1 MPIWFIGQMTIFLKK
16 QIEHRKDHLAVGNNM
31 KDQEREGTKTKCLNT
46 QRWNPYINTST
57 TLLVAVA
64 AQWHIAKL
72 IMKFANLNPYEKSLL
87 AADLMQMILC
97 LVVPLSMYAKNK
109 SMFQHLIYE
118 ILQIERSENFATKS
132 RTKSKPEV
140 CTTYNIDNTT
150 IKLKNE
156 IIMNQVQE
164 EIKDQVK
171 EEPVQEEIL
180 DQVKE
185 EPVQEEI
192 SDQVQE
198 EPVQEEISDQVKEEP
213 VQEKIS
219 DQVKEEPVQEEISDQ
234 VKEEPNQDYYSKC
247 LPYHDQRVLLAA
259 ARLKNAGFQL
269 SNNTPEDGNC
279 LIHALKDQMR

>member
-1 MPIWFIGQMTIFLKK
+1 MAIFLKK
-16 QIEHRKDHLAVGNNM
+16 QIEHRKDHLAVGNM
-31 KDQEREGTKTKCLNT
+31 KDKEKEDTKTKCLNT

-57 TLLVAVA
+57 TLLFAIVI
-64 AQWHIAKL
+64 QFHIAKI
-72 IMKFANLNPYEKSLL
+72 IMKFANLNSYEKSLL
-87 AADLMQMILC
+87 AADSMQMILC

-109 SMFQHLIYE
+109 SMFQHLIHE
-118 ILQIERSENFATKS
+118 ILQIERSENFDSTKS

-140 CTTYNIDNTT
+140 CSTYNTDNTT

-156 IIMNQVQE
+156 IIMNQFQE
-164 EIKDQVK
+164 EIT
-171 EEPVQEEIL
+171 
-180 DQVKE
+180 
-185 EPVQEEI
+185 
-192 SDQVQE
+192 
-198 EPVQEEISDQVKEEP
+198 
-213 VQEKIS
+213 

-247 LPYHDQRVLLAA
+247 LPYHDQRALLAA

>member
-1 MPIWFIGQMTIFLKK
+1 MAIFLKK
-16 QIEHRKDHLAVGNNM
+16 QIEHRKDHLAVGNM
-31 KDQEREGTKTKCLNT
+31 KDKEKEDTKTKCLNT

-57 TLLVAVA
+57 TLLFAVA
-64 AQWHIAKL
+64 TQYQIAKL
-72 IMKFANLNPYEKSLL
+72 IYKFANLNPYEKSLL

-109 SMFQHLIYE
+109 SMFQHLIHE
-118 ILQIERSENFATKS
+118 ILQIERSENFDSTKS

-140 CTTYNIDNTT
+140 CSTYNTDNTT

-156 IIMNQVQE
+156 IIMNQFQE
-164 EIKDQVK
+164 EIT
-171 EEPVQEEIL
+171 
-180 DQVKE
+180 
-185 EPVQEEI
+185 
-192 SDQVQE
+192 
-198 EPVQEEISDQVKEEP
+198 
-213 VQEKIS
+213 

-247 LPYHDQRVLLAA
+247 LPYHDQRALLAA

>member
-1 MPIWFIGQMTIFLKK
+1 MAIFLKK
-16 QIEHRKDHLAVGNNM
+16 QIEHRKDHLAVGNM
-31 KDQEREGTKTKCLNT
+31 KDKEKEDTKTKCLNT

-57 TLLVAVA
+57 TLLFAVA
-64 AQWHIAKL
+64 TQYQIAKL
-72 IMKFANLNPYEKSLL
+72 IYKFANLNPYEKSLL

-109 SMFQHLIYE
+109 SMFQHLIHE
-118 ILQIERSENFATKS
+118 ILQIERSENFDSTKS

-140 CTTYNIDNTT
+140 CSTYNMDNIT

-156 IIMNQVQE
+156 IIMNQFQE
-164 EIKDQVK
+164 EIT
-171 EEPVQEEIL
+171 
-180 DQVKE
+180 
-185 EPVQEEI
+185 
-192 SDQVQE
+192 
-198 EPVQEEISDQVKEEP
+198 
-213 VQEKIS
+213 

-247 LPYHDQRVLLAA
+247 LPYHDQRALLAA

>member
-1 MPIWFIGQMTIFLKK
+1 MIIIPIWFIGQMTIFLKK

-164 EIKDQVK
+164 EI
-171 EEPVQEEIL
+171 
-180 DQVKE
+180 
-185 EPVQEEI
+185 
-192 SDQVQE
+192 
-198 EPVQEEISDQVKEEP
+198 
-213 VQEKIS
+213 
-219 DQVKEEPVQEEISDQ
+219 SDQ

>member
-1 MPIWFIGQMTIFLKK
+1 MAIFLKK
-16 QIEHRKDHLAVGNNM
+16 QIEHRKDHLAVGNM
-31 KDQEREGTKTKCLNT
+31 KDKEKEDTKTKCLNT

-57 TLLVAVA
+57 TLLFAVA
-64 AQWHIAKL
+64 TQYQIAKL
-72 IMKFANLNPYEKSLL
+72 IYKFANLNPYEKSLL

-109 SMFQHLIYE
+109 SMFQHLIHE
-118 ILQIERSENFATKS
+118 ILQIERSENFDSTKS

-140 CTTYNIDNTT
+140 CSTYNTDNTT

-156 IIMNQVQE
+156 IIVNQFQE
-164 EIKDQVK
+164 EIT
-171 EEPVQEEIL
+171 
-180 DQVKE
+180 
-185 EPVQEEI
+185 
-192 SDQVQE
+192 
-198 EPVQEEISDQVKEEP
+198 
-213 VQEKIS
+213 

-247 LPYHDQRVLLAA
+247 LPYHDQRALLAA

>member
-1 MPIWFIGQMTIFLKK
+1 MIIFLKK
-16 QIEHRKDHLAVGNNM
+16 KIEHRKDHLAVGNM
-31 KDQEREGTKTKCLNT
+31 KDQEKKDTKTKCLNT

-140 CTTYNIDNTT
+140 CTTYNMDNTT
-150 IKLKNE
+150 IKLKND

-164 EIKDQVK
+164 EIT
-171 EEPVQEEIL
+171 
-180 DQVKE
+180 
-185 EPVQEEI
+185 
-192 SDQVQE
+192 
-198 EPVQEEISDQVKEEP
+198 
-213 VQEKIS
+213 

-269 SNNTPEDGNC
+269 SNNTPGDGNC

>member
-1 MPIWFIGQMTIFLKK
+1 MAIFLKK
-16 QIEHRKDHLAVGNNM
+16 QIEHRKDHLAVGII
-31 KDQEREGTKTKCLNT
+31 KDREKEDTKTKCLNT

-57 TLLVAVA
+57 TLLFAVA
-64 AQWHIAKL
+64 TQYQIAKL
-72 IMKFANLNPYEKSLL
+72 IYKFANLNPYEKSLL

-109 SMFQHLIYE
+109 SMFQHLIHE
-118 ILQIERSENFATKS
+118 ILQIERSENFDSTKS

-140 CTTYNIDNTT
+140 CSTYNTDNTT

-156 IIMNQVQE
+156 IIVNQFQE
-164 EIKDQVK
+164 EITDQVK
-171 EEPVQEEIL
+171 EEPVQEEIT

-185 EPVQEEI
+185 EPVEEEI
-192 SDQVQE
+192 T
-198 EPVQEEISDQVKEEP
+198 DQVKEEL
-213 VQEKIS
+213 
-219 DQVKEEPVQEEISDQ
+219 VQEEISDQ

-247 LPYHDQRVLLAA
+247 LPYHDQRALLAA